1 VHAAVRQ
8 VARFQDRDRPME
20 HEVAAVAAM
29 IAAGQV

>member
-1 VHAAVRQ
+1 VRQ
-8 VARFQDRDRPME
+8 LARFQDRDRPME